1 MAEFK
6 LGRIRFIW
14 KGAWITAVEYF
25 IDDVIRYG
33 GRTYI
38 CVVGHTSG
46 TFQTDLTAA
55 KWNLMSDGQ
64 EWKANW
70 SLNTTYKPN
79 DIVKYGGYLYI
90 ANEGHTSAATTTL
103 GLEADQSKW
112 DLFSEGFD
120 YKSDWA
126 ISTRY
131 KVNDL
136 VKYGAY
142 IYTCITAHTS
152 AATTTLGLENNIGNW
167 EVFSKGFNWLNAWAT
182 TTRYK
187 LGDVVRYGGQL
198 YVANEGHTSNASA
211 TLLGGGLEADQ
222 AKWDYLHKGIE
233 YKSDWAGTTRYKIN
247 DVVKWG
253 PSLWICTTYHVST
266 ATLTADQANWAVFV
280 PGLEFEDSWSSATN
294 YQIGDFVTYG
304 GYGYVAKTNSLN
316 KTPTP
321 MQVWIGIYL

>member
-38 CVVGHTSG
+38 CVVGHTSNV
-46 TFQTDLTAA
+46 FQTDLTAA

-126 ISTRY
+126 VSTRY

-167 EVFSKGFNWLNAWAT
+167 EVFLQ
-182 TTRYK
+182 RI
-187 LGDVVRYGGQL
+187 QL
-198 YVANEGHTSNASA
+198 VEC
-211 TLLGGGLEADQ
+211 L
-222 AKWDYLHKGIE
+222 DYH
-233 YKSDWAGTTRYKIN
+233 
-247 DVVKWG
+247 
-253 PSLWICTTYHVST
+253 
-266 ATLTADQANWAVFV
+266 
-280 PGLEFEDSWSSATN
+280 
-294 YQIGDFVTYG
+294 YQIQIGRCGQIWWTTIRGQPRSHFKCISHTVG
-304 GYGYVAKTNSLN
+304 W
-316 KTPTP
+316 
-321 MQVWIGIYL
+321 WIGS